1 MTRLASLPAAWQPQ
15 AAEFRC
21 LHCGSLITG
30 NPRISGVLH
39 RNHCPL
45 CLWSRHMDL
54 HRPGDRL
61 AACRS
66 LMSPVGLT
74 LKLSRKKY
82 NPFTQGE
89 LMLVHRCVDCGK
101 LSINRIAADDDP
113 QHILNVLHQFPH
125 LDPVAHQQLTQ
136 PDIQI
141 LGSAEQVLVQARLFG
156 SRA

>member
-1 MTRLASLPAAWQPQ
+1 MTRLASLPTAWQPQ
-15 AAEFRC
+15 ATEFRC
-21 LHCGSLITG
+21 LHCGTLITG

-66 LMSPVGLT
+66 LMLPVALT
-74 LKLSRKKY
+74 LKRGRKKY
-82 NPFTQGE
+82 PPLTQGE
-89 LMLVHRCVDCGK
+89 LMLVHCCAGCGK

-113 QHILNVLHQFPH
+113 QRILNVLHQVSH
-125 LDPVAHQQLTQ
+125 LDPAAHQQLTQ
-136 PDIQI
+136 PDIHI
-141 LGSAEQVLVQARLFG
+141 LGRAEQVLVQARLFG
-156 SRA
+156 SCA